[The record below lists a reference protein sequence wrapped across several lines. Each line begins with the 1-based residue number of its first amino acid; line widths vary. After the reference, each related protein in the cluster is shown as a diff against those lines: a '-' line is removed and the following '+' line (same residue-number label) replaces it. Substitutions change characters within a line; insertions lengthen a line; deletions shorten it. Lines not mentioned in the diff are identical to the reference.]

1 MQRDQISVSAAAW
14 DQMRDGR
21 PVRLYTLANRAGLQV
36 CATDY
41 GCTIVSLTAPDR
53 DGQPT
58 DVVLGYDRLADY
70 MANSAYMGCVV
81 GRYANRIAA
90 GRFTLDGRTYTL
102 ATNSASGGLP
112 CHLHGGRLGFDKRLW
127 ESEPVTEA
135 GAAGVRFHRR
145 SPDGEEGYPGNL
157 DVTVEY
163 WLTDRNELRV
173 EYDATCDAPTV
184 VNLTQHMYF
193 NLGGHDRGTIL
204 DHELMIAAERL
215 TPVNAGL
222 IPTGEYVPVAGT
234 PFDFRTPTVVGL
246 RIDAEHAQ
254 LQYGGGYDLNFVLDQ
269 RDIQRQ
275 PAATLCDPTSGRR
288 LELFATTP
296 GLQFYSGNFLDSS
309 HIGKGGHP
317 YQRRAGLCL
326 ETQHYPD
333 SPNHAHFPSTV
344 LRPGQQYRHTA
355 VYRFSTR

>member
-1 MQRDQISVSAAAW
+1 
-14 DQMRDGR
+14 
-21 PVRLYTLANRAGLQV
+21 
-36 CATDY
+36 
-41 GCTIVSLTAPDR
+41 
-53 DGQPT
+53 
-58 DVVLGYDRLADY
+58 
-70 MANSAYMGCVV
+70 
-81 GRYANRIAA
+81 
-90 GRFTLDGRTYTL
+90 
-102 ATNSASGGLP
+102 
-112 CHLHGGRLGFDKRLW
+112 
-127 ESEPVTEA
+127 
-135 GAAGVRFHRR
+135 
-145 SPDGEEGYPGNL
+145 
-157 DVTVEY
+157 
-163 WLTDRNELRV
+163 
-173 EYDATCDAPTV
+173 
-184 VNLTQHMYF
+184 
-193 NLGGHDRGTIL
+193 
-204 DHELMIAAERL
+204 
-215 TPVNAGL
+215 
-222 IPTGEYVPVAGT
+222 
-234 PFDFRTPTVVGL
+234 
-246 RIDAEHAQ
+246 Q